1 MFHTSQ
7 VVSQI
12 SAINNMGVEPKIGG
26 KPPKWMVYNGKP
38 YLNGMIWGVFP
49 YFWFNTHMFSRYP
62 KILTRLV
69 GPGDLRLHVSP
80 LMDLQHRWRLQA
92 TSPAG
97 HNMATWVGKKPP
109 TIWGGVLD
117 LKLGENKGSQ
127 KKIP

>member
-1 MFHTSQ
+1 
-7 VVSQI
+7 
-12 SAINNMGVEPKIGG
+12 
-26 KPPKWMVYNGKP
+26 
-38 YLNGMIWGVFP
+38 
-49 YFWFNTHMFSRYP
+49 MFSRYP

-117 LKLGENKGSQ
+117 LKLGKMLGGFGNITNPTRVEGPVIKHP
-127 KKIP
+127 K